1 MRVLVVE
8 DSPLLG
14 QFLERG
20 LQQEGHAPLLVR
32 NLRDARRAIEDGE
45 IEAMIVDR
53 KLPDG
58 DGLRLVQE
66 LREQGSKVLVI
77 MLTGMN
83 DPEDRLDG
91 LRGGADDY
99 LGKPFSFEELMLR
112 LNRLVY
118 RYASTNGIVVGHL
131 HIDPLG
137 HQVLKS
143 GESIQ
148 LTAKEF
154 ALLLVL
160 ATHQN
165 RAVSASQLL
174 AQVWGLDEPE
184 SIDRVHVYILRL
196 RKKIGEDFIRTVRG
210 VGYVLEAPAGSGDSK
225 A

>member
-1 MRVLVVE
+1 MRVLIVE

-32 NLRDARRAIEDGE
+32 NIEDAREALQSRE
-45 IEAMIVDR
+45 IDAMIVDR

-58 DGLRLVQE
+58 DGLKLLQE
-66 LREQGSKVLVI
+66 LREQDSRVLVI

-83 DPEDRLDG
+83 DPENRLEG
-91 LRGGADDY
+91 LRQGADDY

-118 RYASTNGIVVGHL
+118 RSASTNGIVIGDL
-131 HIDPLG
+131 HIDPSG
-137 HQVLKS
+137 HQVLKNS
-143 GESIQ
+143 ESIN

-196 RKKIGEDFIRTVRG
+196 RKKIGEDYIRTVRG
-210 VGYVLEAPAGSGDSK
+210 IGYVLERPSEA
-225 A
+225 